1 MKKARFSRAA
11 YDNQQLQR
19 KQLRCKIDIRYF
31 SDASHSTVIKRGV
44 IRAVID
50 ERPAKSAEKKC
61 FASARSRDRIPIYR
75 SVAKRPVAYA

>member
-44 IRAVID
+44 IRAVIG
-50 ERPAKSAEKKC
+50 ERPAKERGEKVLRLGEI
-61 FASARSRDRIPIYR
+61 ARRNPDISTCC
-75 SVAKRPVAYA
+75 

>member
-31 SDASHSTVIKRGV
+31 SDQMANSPPA
-44 IRAVID
+44 IRPLSNEA
-50 ERPAKSAEKKC
+50 
-61 FASARSRDRIPIYR
+61 
-75 SVAKRPVAYA
+75 